1 MRIKLVGALPRE
13 LRDLGLKVEDKF
25 EAYPAENTSL
35 AAVQVKLLIDGA
47 TQVATIYPENFVK
60 I

>member
-13 LRDLGLKVEDKF
+13 LRDLNLKVGDKLD
-25 EAYPAENTSL
+25 AYPAENTRL
-35 AAVQVKLLIDGA
+35 GAVQVKLMIDEMP
-47 TQVATIYPENFVK
+47 QVATIYPENYVK

>member
-13 LRDLGLKVEDKF
+13 LRDLNLKVNDKLD
-25 EAYPAENTSL
+25 AYPAENTRL
-35 AAVQVKLLIDGA
+35 GAVQVKLMIDEVP
-47 TQVATIYPENFVK
+47 QVATIYPENYVK